1 MMKAAKTL
9 SLSFQLLPMLR
20 GRADMNARNAIAIV
34 TLSCATLL
42 TGCVVGPDYQRP
54 DVVMPEAWR
63 IDYGSAEDLSN
74 ARWWQQFNDL
84 VLDGLIETALKENL
98 DIRIAASRVD
108 QFLGQL
114 GTTRSE
120 FFPQLGGGG
129 GVSRN
134 RISEEAFG
142 SAPGSDP
149 YYTQYEAALGASWQ
163 LDLFGRVQRQT
174 ESVQAQVYSSEQG
187 RRGVILSVVTGV
199 TSSYIALRGL
209 DRQLVIAKETELSYK
224 GSLELFKL
232 RHKYGTVSQLEVDQV
247 DSQYRQAMAA
257 VPLIEAQIAA
267 QENLIS
273 ILLGRPPG
281 QMARGETLDNMNIV
295 GVPEAL
301 PSSLLIRRPDIQQA
315 EQNLISANATVGV
328 AESLYYPDIS
338 ITGTFGKASEDL
350 GDLLDSSARI
360 WDVGASITAPIF
372 TFGRI
377 EGQIQSAE
385 AVRQQAEDRY
395 RFTILS
401 ALKEVNDALVST
413 DKTSRNFQALKQ
425 RERALA
431 SYARLAAMRFE
442 SGVASYL
449 EVLYANNELF
459 QAQLDTVSSQIGY
472 YSSLINVYKSMGGGW
487 VDQAVDMAGPIADTS
502 PDTEFLMPDS
512 WR

>member
-1 MMKAAKTL
+1 
-9 SLSFQLLPMLR
+9 
-20 GRADMNARNAIAIV
+20 MNARNAIAIV
-34 TLSCATLL
+34 ILSCAALL

-63 IDYGSAEDLSN
+63 IDYSSAEDFSN
-74 ARWWQQFNDL
+74 ARWWQQFNDP
-84 VLDGLIETALKENL
+84 VLDELIETALKENL

-114 GTTRSE
+114 STTRAE
-120 FFPQLGGGG
+120 FFPQLNGGG

-174 ESVQAQVYSSEQG
+174 EAAQAQVYSSEQG

-199 TSSYIALRGL
+199 TSSYVALRGL
-209 DRQLVIAKETELSYK
+209 DRQLVIARETELSYK
-224 GSLELFKL
+224 ASLELFKL
-232 RHKYGTVSQLEVDQV
+232 RHKYGTVSQFEVDQV
-247 DSQYRQAMAA
+247 DSQYRLARAA

-281 QMARGETLDNMNIV
+281 QLARGRTLDDMNIV

-301 PSSLLIRRPDIQQA
+301 PSSLLTRRPDILQA

-338 ITGTFGKASEDL
+338 ITGTYGRASEDL
-350 GDLLDSSARI
+350 SDLLDSSARI
-360 WDVGASITAPIF
+360 WDIGASITAPIF

-377 EGQIQSAE
+377 AGQIQSAE
-385 AVRQQAEDRY
+385 AVRQQAQDSY
-395 RFTILS
+395 RFTILN

-413 DKTSRNFQALKQ
+413 DKTSQNFLALKQ
-425 RERALA
+425 RENALA
-431 SYARLAAMRFE
+431 SYARLADMRYE
-442 SGVASYL
+442 GGASSYL
-449 EVLYANNELF
+449 EVLYANSELF
-459 QAQLDTVSSQIGY
+459 QAQLNTVDSQVGY
-472 YSSLINVYKSMGGGW
+472 YSSLINIYKSMGGGW
-487 VDQAVDMAGPIADTS
+487 IDQAADIAEPMPEPVADKPAG
-502 PDTEFLMPDS
+502 TESLIPDS

>member
-1 MMKAAKTL
+1 MKN
-9 SLSFQLLPMLR
+9 PNVM
-20 GRADMNARNAIAIV
+20 AIV
-34 TLSCATLL
+34 ALCCGTLI

-54 DVVMPEAWR
+54 DVEVPKEWR
-63 IDYGSAEDLSN
+63 IDYSAASDLTN
-74 ARWWQQFNDL
+74 AKWWQQFNDP
-84 VLDGLIETALKENL
+84 VLDRLVETALKENL
-98 DIRIAASRVD
+98 DIRIAASRID

-114 GTTRSE
+114 NTTRAE
-120 FFPQLGGGG
+120 FFPELGGGG

-142 SAPGSDP
+142 SAPGNDP

-174 ESVQAQVYSSEQG
+174 ESVQAQVYASEQG

-199 TSSYIALRGL
+199 TSSYVALRGL
-209 DRQLVIAKETELSYK
+209 DRQREIARETERNYK
-224 GSLELFKL
+224 RSVDIFKL
-232 RHKYGTVSQLEVDQV
+232 RHSYGTVSQLEVDQV
-247 DSQYRQAMAA
+247 ESQYQLAAAA
-257 VPLIEAQIAA
+257 VPLLEAQIAA

-273 ILLGRPPG
+273 ILLGRHPG
-281 QMARGETLDNMNIV
+281 ELIRGKTLDEMTLV
-295 GVPEAL
+295 GIPESL
-301 PSSLLIRRPDIQQA
+301 PASLLTRRPDIQQA
-315 EQNLISANATVGV
+315 EQNLISANANIGV

-338 ITGTFGKASEDL
+338 ITGTFGQASADL

-360 WDVGASITAPIF
+360 WDLGASITAPIF

-401 ALKEVNDALVST
+401 ALKEVNDSLVST
-413 DKTSRNFQALKQ
+413 AKTSQNFQALTK
-425 RERALA
+425 RVSALR
-431 SYARLAAMRFE
+431 SYAKLADMRFE
-442 SGVASYL
+442 NGAASYL

-459 QAQLDTVSSQIGY
+459 QAELDTVSSQIEH

-487 VDQAVDMAGPIADTS
+487 VDQAAGMAEPIADTS
-502 PDTEFLMPDS
+502 AKAITVMPQL
-512 WR
+512 R

>member
-1 MMKAAKTL
+1 
-9 SLSFQLLPMLR
+9 
-20 GRADMNARNAIAIV
+20 MNARNAIAIV
-34 TLSCATLL
+34 ILSCAALL

-63 IDYGSAEDLSN
+63 IDYSSAEDFAN
-74 ARWWQQFNDL
+74 ARWWQQFNDP
-84 VLDGLIETALKENL
+84 VLDELIETALKENL

-114 GTTRSE
+114 STTRAE
-120 FFPQLGGGG
+120 FFPQLNGGG

-134 RISEEAFG
+134 RISEKAFG

-174 ESVQAQVYSSEQG
+174 ESAQAQVYSSEQG

-199 TSSYIALRGL
+199 ASSYVALRGL
-209 DRQLVIAKETELSYK
+209 DRQLVIAKDTELSYK
-224 GSLELFKL
+224 GSLDLFKL
-232 RHKYGTVSQLEVDQV
+232 RHLYGTVSQLEVDQV

-273 ILLGRPPG
+273 ILLGRAPG
-281 QMARGETLDNMNIV
+281 QLARGKNLDDMNIV

-301 PSSLLIRRPDIQQA
+301 PSSLLTRRPDILQA

-338 ITGTFGKASEDL
+338 ITGTFGTASEDL

-360 WDVGASITAPIF
+360 WDIGASITAPIF

-385 AVRQQAEDRY
+385 AVRQQAEDSY
-395 RFTILS
+395 RFTILN

-413 DKTSRNFQALKQ
+413 DKTSQSFQALKQ
-425 RERALA
+425 RESALA
-431 SYARLAAMRFE
+431 SYARLAGMRYE
-442 SGVASYL
+442 GGAASYL

-459 QAQLDTVSSQIGY
+459 QAQLNAVSSQVGY

-487 VDQAVDMAGPIADTS
+487 IDQAADMAEPIADTS
-502 PDTEFLMPDS
+502 PDTKSLVPNS